1 MHPIRPLRRPYRRAV
16 LTNQPY
22 TLHAMKTYRFLI
34 KCTDGQMRFVFCRS
48 LNTRDS
54 QTASSVIATE
64 SRERAYVAY
73 CAEQAERDLAYFTE
87 HSRGAAVSIA

>member
-1 MHPIRPLRRPYRRAV
+1 
-16 LTNQPY
+16 
-22 TLHAMKTYRFLI
+22 MKTYRFLI
-34 KCTDGQMRFVFCRS
+34 TCQDGKARFVFCRS
-48 LNTRDS
+48 MNSRDT

-87 HSRGAAVSIA
+87 HSHGAAVSIA